1 MTTREPDS
9 DSVPPDD
16 TTVIDSPRIGGL
28 DICFD
33 ADSRVFTIT
42 LAPGVQAQL
51 GMAADDAHEQRRWL
65 VELINHLTVTE
76 RSMRWGWVPPAMR
89 TTRG

>member
-1 MTTREPDS
+1 MTAREPDP
-9 DSVPPDD
+9 VPPDD
-16 TTVIDSPRIGGL
+16 TAVIDSPHTDGL

-33 ADSRVFTIT
+33 AESKVFTIT
-42 LAPGVQAQL
+42 LAPGVQARL
-51 GMAADDAHEQRRWL
+51 RMGATDTHEQRRWL
-65 VELINHLTVTE
+65 IELINHLTVTE